1 MSFINKLF
9 GKKPEPVV
17 VEPEPVRKKRTHKA
31 KPEEVELTPAQKR
44 AQTRA
49 ANKKKAELEAAEK
62 AAMTSMLLD
71 KDNLTKA
78 EATARGE
85 PWVTVVGVEL
95 DPDNVGNGAFELDF
109 NEIFIARLVKAGF
122 KGKTDYDI
130 VDQWFTEICRN
141 VVQENYEQDQADPEK
156 RATTK
161 RKDLGDGRS
170 EFS

>member
-1 MSFINKLF
+1 MSFIDKLF
-9 GKKPEPVV
+9 KKK
-17 VEPEPVRKKRTHKA
+17 VEPAATKDDVKVAKTRKKKVPTEQV
-31 KPEEVELTPAQKR
+31 PLTPAQKR
-44 AQTRA
+44 AQTIA
-49 ANKKKAELEAAEK
+49 KKKMAEVEAAEK
-62 AAMTSMLLD
+62 AATASLLRD
-71 KDNLTKA
+71 KDNLTKS

-95 DPDNVGNGAFELDF
+95 DPVNVGNGAFELDF

-141 VVQENYEQDQADPEK
+141 VVQENYEQDIADPEK
-156 RATTK
+156 RAMAK